1 MEHQTPKS
9 TAIVKLFREENKNKL
24 AENCREIISMLGE
37 NPSREGL
44 QKTPDRM
51 AKAFTFFTSG
61 YEQRLEDVIN
71 GAVFSVDPKQDD
83 MVIVRDIDIFSLCE
97 HHLVPFFGKMH
108 VGYIPDGKVLGLSKV
123 ARIGEIFSRRL
134 QVQERLTRQ
143 IADAIME
150 ALHPFGVGVVLECS
164 HMCMVMR
171 GVEKV
176 SSNTVTSAMKGV
188 FRDDDK
194 TRKEFLSLIKKDR
207 FIL

>member
-71 GAVFSVDPKQDD
+71 GAVFSIDPKQDD
-83 MVIVRDIDIFSLCE
+83 MVIVRDIDIFFSL
-97 HHLVPFFGKMH
+97 
-108 VGYIPDGKVLGLSKV
+108 
-123 ARIGEIFSRRL
+123 
-134 QVQERLTRQ
+134 
-143 IADAIME
+143 
-150 ALHPFGVGVVLECS
+150 
-164 HMCMVMR
+164 
-171 GVEKV
+171 
-176 SSNTVTSAMKGV
+176 
-188 FRDDDK
+188 
-194 TRKEFLSLIKKDR
+194 
-207 FIL
+207 